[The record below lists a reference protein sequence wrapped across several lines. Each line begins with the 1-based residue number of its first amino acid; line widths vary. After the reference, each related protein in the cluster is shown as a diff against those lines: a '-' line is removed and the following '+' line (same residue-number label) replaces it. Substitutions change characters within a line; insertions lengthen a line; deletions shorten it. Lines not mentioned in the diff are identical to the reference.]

1 DNLIYTTEKTL
12 REVRDKISPDS
23 KKEIEEK
30 IEALKKVKDSDN
42 IEEIKN
48 KTSELSLAIQKIG
61 AELYQKA
68 KPEKPKEGPSAEE
81 GEYKEK

>member
-1 DNLIYTTEKTL
+1 L
-12 REVRDKISPDS
+12 REAGDKISSDS

-48 KTSELSLAIQKIG
+48 KTSELSLVIQKIG
-61 AELYQKA
+61 VELYKT
-68 KPEKPKEGPSAEE
+68 PGEKKEEGPQAEE
-81 GEYKEK
+81 GEYKEKK